1 MLESLGNMTVVQ
13 NSQVGDVH
21 IGHLF
26 WYSIGDDLY
35 GRNLLEQTLVQT
47 GLSQGFMPHEIR
59 LVDAFR
65 RSTKDVETSVNLGNG
80 IEENYMVRDVYAD
93 AHTAVRHLVKEQVDS
108 KGQRLHYFENE
119 AIFTLNKKSEA
130 MSFSADSIAYS
141 WELCQE
147 AVRLF
152 GTFRSHH
159 NGQAVRSMVQS
170 ILKTLSPTP
179 VRPSGGVYFVPAT
192 YDDELKKLTSFCSA
206 FPKGEGF
213 KIQVV
218 NSAES
223 LKMVETKVSDHLG
236 SLYGQCQHA
245 ATDGSLSKSKLAE
258 IIDEAKRVIAGY
270 KNYEGIMSQ
279 KKDEMEAR
287 ILLIR
292 DSVTILLE
300 RAGDA

>member
-1 MLESLGNMTVVQ
+1 MLENLENMTAVQ
-13 NSQVGDVH
+13 NSQAGDVH

-65 RSTKDVETSVNLGNG
+65 RATKDVETSINLGNG
-80 IEENYMVRDVYAD
+80 VSENYMIRDVYAD
-93 AHTAVRHLVKEQVDS
+93 THTAVRHIVKEQVDS
-108 KGQRLHYFENE
+108 KGKRLSYFENE
-119 AIFTLNKKSEA
+119 AILTLEKKAET
-130 MSFSADSIAYS
+130 MSFSADSSSYS

-147 AVRLF
+147 ATRLF
-152 GTFRSHH
+152 EVFKNHH

-179 VRPSGGVYFVPAT
+179 VRPSGGVYFVPVT
-192 YDDELKKLTSFCSA
+192 YDDELAKLTSFCSA

-213 KIQVV
+213 KIQLV
-218 NSAES
+218 NSVES
-223 LKMVETKVSDHLG
+223 LKMIETKVSDHLE
-236 SLYGQCQHA
+236 SIYGQCQNA
-245 ATDGSLSKSKLAE
+245 AADGSLSKSKVSEL
-258 IIDEAKRVIAGY
+258 IGEAKRVIAGY
-270 KNYEGIMSQ
+270 KNYEGILSQ
-279 KKDEMEAR
+279 KKEEMEAR

-300 RAGDA
+300 KAGAA

>member
-1 MLESLGNMTVVQ
+1 MLKSLENMTAI
-13 NSQVGDVH
+13 NESQAGDVH

-65 RSTKDVETSVNLGNG
+65 RATKDVEANLNLGNG
-80 IEENYMVRDVYAD
+80 VVENYMIRDVYAD
-93 AHTAVRHLVKEQVDS
+93 NHTVVRHIVKEQVDS
-108 KGQRLHYFENE
+108 KGKRLSYYENE
-119 AIFTLNKKSEA
+119 AVLILDKKVET
-130 MSFSADSIAYS
+130 MSFSADSSSYS

-147 AVRLF
+147 ATRLF
-152 GTFRSHH
+152 ETYKNHH

-179 VRPSGGVYFVPAT
+179 VRPSGGVYFVPAA
-192 YDDELKKLTSFCSA
+192 YDEELQKLTSFCSA

-223 LKMVETKVSDHLG
+223 LKMVEMKVSDHLE

-245 ATDGSLSKSKLAE
+245 AADSSLSKSKLAE
-258 IIDEAKRVIAGY
+258 IIDEAKRVIGGY
-270 KNYEGIMSQ
+270 KNYEGILSQ

-300 RAGDA
+300 KAGDT

>member
-1 MLESLGNMTVVQ
+1 MLKSLENMTAVQ
-13 NSQVGDVH
+13 NTQAGDVH

-65 RSTKDVETSVNLGNG
+65 RATKDVEANLNLGNG
-80 IEENYMVRDVYAD
+80 VSENYMIRDVYAD
-93 AHTAVRHLVKEQVDS
+93 NHTAVRHIVKEQVDS
-108 KGQRLHYFENE
+108 KGKRLSYFENE
-119 AIFTLNKKSEA
+119 AVLSLDKKAEI
-130 MSFSADSIAYS
+130 MSFSADSRSYS

-147 AVRLF
+147 STRLF
-152 GTFRSHH
+152 ETFKNHH

-192 YDDELKKLTSFCSA
+192 YDEELERLTSFCSA
-206 FPKGEGF
+206 FQKGEGF

-223 LKMVETKVSDHLG
+223 LKMVETKVSNHLE
-236 SLYGQCQHA
+236 SIYGQCQHA
-245 ATDGSLSKSKLAE
+245 AADRSLSKSRLAE
-258 IIDEAKRVIAGY
+258 LIDEAKRVIAGY
-270 KNYEGIMSQ
+270 KNYEGILSQ

-292 DSVTILLE
+292 DSVTVLLE
-300 RAGDA
+300 KGGDT

>member
-1 MLESLGNMTVVQ
+1 MLEALENMTAIQ
-13 NSQVGDVH
+13 NSQAGDVH

-35 GRNLLEQTLVQT
+35 GRNLLEQALVQT
-47 GLSQGFMPHEIR
+47 GLSQGFMPHVIR

-65 RSTKDVETSVNLGNG
+65 RATKDVEANLNLGNG
-80 IEENYMVRDVYAD
+80 VSENYMIRDVYAD
-93 AHTAVRHLVKEQVDS
+93 NHTAVRHIVKEQVDS
-108 KGQRLHYFENE
+108 KGKRLSYFENE
-119 AIFTLNKKSEA
+119 AVLSLDKKAEI
-130 MSFSADSIAYS
+130 MSFSADSSSYS

-147 AVRLF
+147 STRLF
-152 GTFRSHH
+152 ETFKNHH

-192 YDDELKKLTSFCSA
+192 YDEELERLTNFCSA
-206 FPKGEGF
+206 FQKGEGF

-218 NSAES
+218 NSVES
-223 LKMVETKVSDHLG
+223 LKMVETKVSNHLE
-236 SLYGQCQHA
+236 SIYGQCQHA
-245 ATDGSLSKSKLAE
+245 AADRSLSKSKLAE
-258 IIDEAKRVIAGY
+258 LIDEAKRVISGY
-270 KNYEGIMSQ
+270 KNYEGILSQ

-292 DSVTILLE
+292 DSVTVLLE
-300 RAGDA
+300 KAGDV

>member
-1 MLESLGNMTVVQ
+1 MLKNLENMTAV
-13 NSQVGDVH
+13 NESKEEDVH
-21 IGHLF
+21 IGHLL

-35 GRNLLEQTLVQT
+35 GRNLLELTLVQT

-65 RSTKDVETSVNLGNG
+65 RATKDVETNINLGNG
-80 IEENYMVRDVYAD
+80 VSENYMVRDVYAD
-93 AHTAVRHLVKEQVDS
+93 NHTAVRHIVKEQVDS
-108 KGQRLHYFENE
+108 KGKRLSYYENE
-119 AIFTLNKKSEA
+119 AVLTLDKKAET
-130 MSFSADSIAYS
+130 MSCSADSSSYS

-147 AVRLF
+147 AMRLF
-152 GTFRSHH
+152 EIFKNHH

-179 VRPSGGVYFVPAT
+179 VRPSGGVYFVPAA
-192 YDDELKKLTSFCSA
+192 YDEELQKLTSFCSA

-223 LKMVETKVSDHLG
+223 LKMVETKVSDHLE

-245 ATDGSLSKSKLAE
+245 AADGSLSKSKLTE
-258 IIDEAKRVIAGY
+258 LIEEAKRVIAGY
-270 KNYEGIMSQ
+270 KNYEGIISQ
-279 KKDEMEAR
+279 KKDEMETR

-300 RAGDA
+300 KAGES

>member
-1 MLESLGNMTVVQ
+1 MLKPLENMTVVQ
-13 NSQVGDVH
+13 NSQAGDVH

-35 GRNLLEQTLVQT
+35 SRNLLEQTLVQT
-47 GLSQGFMPHEIR
+47 GLSQGFMPHAIR

-65 RSTKDVETSVNLGNG
+65 RATKDVETSVHVGEG
-80 IEENYMVRDVYAD
+80 ISENYMIRDVYAD
-93 AHTAVRHLVKEQVDS
+93 THTAVRHIVKEQVDS
-108 KGQRLHYFENE
+108 KGQKLSYSENE
-119 AIFTLNKKSEA
+119 AILTLDKKSET
-130 MSFSADSIAYS
+130 MSFSAESSSYS
-141 WELCQE
+141 WELCHE
-147 AVRLF
+147 ASRLF
-152 GTFRSHH
+152 ESFKNHH

-170 ILKTLSPTP
+170 ILKTFSPTP

-192 YDDELKKLTSFCSA
+192 YDDDLAKLTSFCSA
-206 FPKGEGF
+206 FSKGEGF

-223 LKMVETKVSDHLG
+223 LKMIETKVSDHLE
-236 SLYGQCQHA
+236 SLYGQCRHA
-245 ATDGSLSKSKLAE
+245 AADGSLSKSKLAE

-270 KNYEGIMSQ
+270 KNYEGILSQ
-279 KKDEMEAR
+279 KKDEMENQ